1 MVQALEADTSSIVEE
16 ASGAAT
22 AVAVTFES
30 SAATALEMG
39 LKRDP
44 RE

>member
-1 MVQALEADTSSIVEE
+1 MVQALEAADTSSIVEE

-22 AVAVTFES
+22 AAATFTS
-30 SAATALEMG
+30 SAATGLDMG